1 MNLEDIRYA
10 MYLITISLSRG
21 VFMPE
26 ELQHVY
32 MLHSRMS
39 TFVQEAEANLH
50 NVIQEHVDGNQ
61 GNTHAEEEDSSK
73 R

>member
-26 ELQHVY
+26 ELPHVY

-39 TFVQEAEANLH
+39 AFVQQAETDMH
-50 NVIQEHVDGNQ
+50 NVIQEHVHGKQ
-61 GNTHAEEEDSSK
+61 GDAHTENDDSK